1 MEAAIEVCD
10 TVPKLLIRNAQKYAH
25 RRTAIAEKDYG
36 IWQSYSWADYLKQVK
51 EFALGL
57 ASLGFQRGD
66 KLAIIGDNRP
76 QLYWA
81 LVAAQALGGIPVP
94 LYQDSIAEEIRYVI
108 DHSDSTVVV
117 AEDQEQ
123 VDKILEIKERL
134 PKVKWVVYDDP
145 RGLRN
150 YTLPFILSFTRVQ
163 EMGRELEERD
173 PGFFERE
180 VAREK
185 GDEVAIIPYTSGTT
199 ALPKGV
205 ILTHQNL
212 IVSGLNFLKT
222 NPWYDTDRIM
232 AYLPMAWI
240 GDTFFS
246 VILPFLSATKV
257 YIPEETTT
265 VQKDLREIS
274 PTLTFAPPRIWEN
287 MVTQVQVKLEDSD
300 WLKRKLA
307 NFFIPLGMKV
317 AEKELKR
324 EQLPWY
330 LKVSYQIGD
339 WLVYGMLRDHLGL
352 RHMRWA
358 LTGGA
363 ALGPEVF
370 LFFRGLGVN
379 LKQGY
384 GLTEGSAVTAVH
396 EDGAVKLDSVGPAIP
411 GLDLKI
417 TDQGEVLMKGPA
429 IFLGYYKNPE
439 ATAESLRDGWL
450 ATGDAGFFDPDGQLV
465 IIDRAKDVSR
475 LSDGSVFAPQ
485 YLENK
490 LKFSPY
496 IREAVAIGEQRPF
509 VTAMIN
515 IDMGSVGNWAERRAI
530 PYAGYPDLSQKPEVY
545 DLIHNE
551 IVKVNHTL
559 PPELRLKR
567 YVVLHKELD
576 PDDAEITRTR
586 KLRRRFITQKYANII
601 EALYGEGQQV
611 EVKALITYEDGRTTE
626 VERLLHIREVGET
639 PDTGSPSQIAVTEG
653 RKDGSA

>member
-1 MEAAIEVCD
+1 MSIQNQIHD
-10 TVPKLLIRNAQKYAH
+10 TLPKLLIYNAQKYGH
-25 RRTAIAEKDYG
+25 RHIAISEKDYG
-36 IWQSYSWADYLKQVK
+36 IWQSYSWADYLKEVK

-57 ASLGFQRGD
+57 ASLGFTRGD

-94 LYQDSIAEEIRYVI
+94 LYQDSIAEELRYVV

-123 VDKILEIKERL
+123 VDKILEMKEKL
-134 PKVKWVVYDDP
+134 PKVKWVIYDDP

-150 YTLPFILSFTRVQ
+150 YKLPFLLSFVKVQ
-163 EMGRELEERD
+163 EMGRELEKKD
-173 PGFFERE
+173 PGLFERE
-180 VAREK
+180 VERGM

-205 ILTHQNL
+205 VLTHHNL
-212 IVSGLNFLKT
+212 ILSGLNFLKT
-222 NPWYDTDRIM
+222 NPWSESDRVM

-246 VILPFLSATKV
+246 VVLSFLSGAQV
-257 YIPEETTT
+257 NCPEEVTT
-265 VQKDLREIS
+265 VQKDLREIG
-274 PTLTFAPPRIWEN
+274 PTFTFAPPRIWEN
-287 MVTQVQVKLEDSD
+287 MVTQVQVRLEDSD
-300 WLKRKLA
+300 WLKRKLS

-317 AEKELKR
+317 AEKEIKG
-324 EQLPWY
+324 EQIPWY
-330 LKVSYQIGD
+330 LKVLHKIGD

-384 GLTEGSAVTAVH
+384 GLTESSAVAAVH
-396 EDGAVKLDSVGPAIP
+396 KDVLVKLDSVGPPIA
-411 GLDLKI
+411 GVEVKI
-417 TDQGEVLMKGPA
+417 SEEGEVLIKGPG
-429 IFLGYYKNPE
+429 IFGGYYKNPE
-439 ATAESLRDGWL
+439 ATAESLKEGWL
-450 ATGDAGFFDPDGQLV
+450 ATGDAGFFDPDGHLV

-475 LSDGSVFAPQ
+475 LLNGSVFAPQ

-496 IREAVAIGEQRPF
+496 IREAVAIGEKRPF

-515 IDMGSVGNWAERRAI
+515 IDMSSVGNWAERRAI
-530 PYAGYPDLSQKPEVY
+530 PYTGYPDLSQKPEVY

-551 IVKVNHTL
+551 IVKVNQTL
-559 PPELRLKR
+559 SPELRIKR

-586 KLRRRFITQKYANII
+586 KLRRRFIAQKYANII
-601 EALYGEGQQV
+601 EALYGNVHQV
-611 EVKALITYEDGRTTE
+611 GVKALITYEDGRTTE
-626 VERLLHIREVGET
+626 VERILSIREVGET
-639 PDTGSPSQIAVTEG
+639 MVQVGGP
-653 RKDGSA
+653 K

>member
-1 MEAAIEVCD
+1 MLTATEVHD
-10 TVPKLLIRNAQKYAH
+10 TLPKLLIHNAQKYGH
-25 RRTAIAEKDYG
+25 RHTAISEKDYG
-36 IWQSYSWADYLKQVK
+36 IWQSYSWVDYLKQVK
-51 EFALGL
+51 EFAFGL
-57 ASLGFQRGD
+57 TSLGFQRGD

-94 LYQDSIAEEIRYVI
+94 LYQDAIAEELLYVT

-123 VDKILEIKERL
+123 VDKILEMKERL
-134 PKVKWVVYDDP
+134 PKVKWVIYDDP

-150 YTLPFILSFTRVQ
+150 YRLPFLLSFIRVQ
-163 EMGRELEERD
+163 EMGRELEKKD
-173 PGFFERE
+173 PAFFERE
-180 VAREK
+180 VERGR

-212 IVSGLNFLKT
+212 ILNGLNMMKVDS
-222 NPWYDTDRIM
+222 WYDRDRVM

-246 VILPFLSATKV
+246 VVLSFLSGAQI
-257 YIPEETTT
+257 YCPEEATT
-265 VQKDLREIS
+265 VQKDLREIA
-274 PTLTFAPPRIWEN
+274 PAMTFAPPRIWEN
-287 MVTQVQVKLEDSD
+287 IVTQVQVQLEDSD

-307 NFFIPLGMKV
+307 NFFIPVGMKV
-317 AEKELKR
+317 AEMEVKR
-324 EQLPWY
+324 ERVPWY
-330 LKVSYQIGD
+330 LKVLYQIGD

-352 RHMRWA
+352 RRMRVA
-358 LTGGA
+358 TTGGA

-379 LKQGY
+379 LKQVY
-384 GLTEGSAVTAVH
+384 GLTETSAAVTLQP
-396 EDGAVKLDSVGPAIP
+396 DGDVKLDTVGPSIP
-411 GLDLKI
+411 GVDLKI
-417 TDQGEVLMKGPA
+417 SEQGEVLIKGPG
-429 IFLGYYKNPE
+429 IFPGYYKNLE

-450 ATGDAGFFDPDGQLV
+450 ATGDAGFFDLDGHLV

-475 LSDGSVFAPQ
+475 LLDGSVFAPQ

-496 IREAVAIGEQRPF
+496 IREAVAIGEKRPF

-530 PYAGYPDLSQKPEVY
+530 PYTGYSDLSQKPELY

-551 IVKVNHTL
+551 VVKVNQTL
-559 PPELRLKR
+559 PPELRIKR

-586 KLRRRFITQKYANII
+586 KLRRRFIAQKYANII

-611 EVKALITYEDGRTTE
+611 GVKALITYEDGRTTE
-626 VERLLHIREVGET
+626 VERILSIREVGET
-639 PDTGSPSQIAVTEG
+639 MAPVAHP
-653 RKDGSA
+653 K